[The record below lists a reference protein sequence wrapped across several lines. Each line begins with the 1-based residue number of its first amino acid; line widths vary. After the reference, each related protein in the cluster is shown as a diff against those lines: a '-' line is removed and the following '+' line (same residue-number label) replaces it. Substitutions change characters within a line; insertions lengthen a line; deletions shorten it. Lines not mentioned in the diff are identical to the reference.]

1 MKDNGLTV
9 RRVGKGNFQGKMD
22 AAIKED
28 GERIFNMAKENKH
41 GRTVVTI
48 KEIFCKVLN
57 KERELIN
64 GLMEIFTKD
73 NGKKTSFTVKER

>member
-1 MKDNGLTV
+1 
-9 RRVGKGNFQGKMD
+9 MD
-22 AAIKED
+22 AAIKVD

-41 GRTVVTI
+41 GKMVVTI

-57 KERELIN
+57 KEKEHIN

-73 NGKKTSFTVKER
+73 NGNKTSFTVKER

>member
-1 MKDNGLTV
+1 
-9 RRVGKGNFQGKMD
+9 
-22 AAIKED
+22 
-28 GERIFNMAKENKH
+28 MAKENKH

-57 KERELIN
+57 KEKEHIN